1 MQTKQTNNVWI
12 SAAVVSAAALLLLAL
27 AFASGGATPAPAAPT
42 AAPAAVP
49 QSNAP
54 AAPVAPLAPAAPAA
68 PGVAGEEVVLPSGLR
83 YIDRIVG
90 SGPSPN
96 PGGSVVVH
104 YDGFLEDGAKFDS
117 SRDRGQP
124 AQFSLNQVIPGFSE
138 GLKTM
143 KVGGKRTLFIPSK
156 LGYGAAGSPPVIPA
170 NANLRFELELVA
182 VK

>member
-27 AFASGGATPAPAAPT
+27 AFASGGAAQPPAAPT
-42 AAPAAVP
+42 AAPAAIP

-54 AAPVAPLAPAAPAA
+54 APVAPAA
-68 PGVAGEEVVLPSGLR
+68 PGAAGQEVVLPSGLR
-83 YIDRIVG
+83 YIDRVVG

-96 PGGSVVVH
+96 PAGSVVVH
-104 YDGFLEDGAKFDS
+104 YDGFLEDGTKFDS

-124 AQFSLNQVIPGFSE
+124 AQFALNQVIPGFSE

-143 KVGGKRTLFIPSK
+143 KVGGKRTVFIPSN